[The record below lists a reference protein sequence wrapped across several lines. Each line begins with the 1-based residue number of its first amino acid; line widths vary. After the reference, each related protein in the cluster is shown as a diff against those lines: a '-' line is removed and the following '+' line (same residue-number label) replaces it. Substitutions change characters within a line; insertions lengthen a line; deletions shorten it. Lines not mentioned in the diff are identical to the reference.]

1 MNFEKFK
8 WKNTLRKLE
17 KAMGRFWPM
26 AAALTA
32 DGLPWLWG
40 LKVKSGLL
48 DWPTGPAHGSTLG
61 VVTAP
66 T

>member
-8 WKNTLRKLE
+8 RKNTLRKLE

-32 DGLPWLWG
+32 DGLPWL
-40 LKVKSGLL
+40 
-48 DWPTGPAHGSTLG
+48 
-61 VVTAP
+61 
-66 T
+66 